1 MNRGRRLFLLFTLMV
16 LLISSGTIGYCI
28 IEKWDILDS
37 LYMTVIVLTTI
48 GFHEVHP
55 LSTNGRIFTIIFS
68 IFGFI
73 SFIGIISLISVSI
86 LEEYLHG
93 NFRRKQMEKK
103 LKYFKNHIIVCG
115 LGRIGHYVIEEL
127 IELDEDFVGID
138 ADEKVV
144 NKVLDNLN
152 LKEYIGIVGDA
163 TEEEIL
169 IKAGIER
176 AKALICCVRDD
187 VRTLFIALTA
197 KKLNPDINI
206 VSFVIDEKTMEKLR
220 MIGVRNIISGDYIV
234 AKKLVAIASDKLR
247 D

>member
-16 LLISSGTIGYCI
+16 LLISSGTIGYYV
-28 IEKWDILDS
+28 IEKWNILDS
-37 LYMTVIVLTTI
+37 IYMTVIVLTTI

-103 LKYFKNHIIVCG
+103 LKDFKNHIIVCG

-187 VRTLFIALTA
+187 VRTLFISLTA